1 MNQALHKRHLVAGSA
16 KHRIERRLGAL
27 SAALTKAGSHSLAL
41 VAYLALESRNI
52 LGAVLAEECAGP
64 RAAGAGAR
72 KKQVNNG
79 LTKYADYFLERGT
92 G

>member
-1 MNQALHKRHLVAGSA
+1 
-16 KHRIERRLGAL
+16 
-27 SAALTKAGSHSLAL
+27 
-41 VAYLALESRNI
+41 LALESRNI